1 MHARVNTIV
10 GSPDQAE
17 VGISDFKEN
26 VAPWI
31 KQNGGSGG
39 ILLIDRETGK
49 ALGDHALA

>member
-26 VAPWI
+26 VAPWDQA
-31 KQNGGSGG
+31 KRWKWWESCS
-39 ILLIDRETGK
+39 LTEKRAK
-49 ALGDHALA
+49 P